1 MVKIQL
7 LHDDI
12 VLGENSFTT
21 GALDAYQYHKL
32 EINYSTDKN
41 KMELIP
47 NKLLVLFK
55 SGIKDPVSVSDLK
68 AFIKADLWHT
78 TDKTADATYRG
89 NELFIDDV
97 ELIYDK

>member
-1 MVKIQL
+1 M
-7 LHDDI
+7 
-12 VLGENSFTT
+12 
-21 GALDAYQYHKL
+21 
-32 EINYSTDKN
+32 
-41 KMELIP
+41 
-47 NKLLVLFK
+47 
-55 SGIKDPVSVSDLK
+55 SVSDLK